1 MNSGQESGSLERGR
15 AHWDAGRFQEAI
27 PELQA
32 AKREHPLE
40 AGYLLARCF
49 MKIQVY
55 NMAVKEFIAA
65 REAARPEHRAQVKEI
80 TYMLGRIYEQAKK
93 HDKAIAEYRRI
104 LELDRPPP
112 SA

>member
-40 AGYLLARCF
+40 AGYLLARCY
-49 MKIQVY
+49 MKVQVY
-55 NMAVKEFIAA
+55 NVAVKEFIAA
-65 REAARPEHRAQVKEI
+65 REAAGPDHPQQVKEI
-80 TYMLGRIYEQAKK
+80 SYFLGRIYEQAKK
-93 HDKAIAEYRRI
+93 PELAIKEYRRAA
-104 LELDRPPP
+104 EL
-112 SA
+112 

>member
-1 MNSGQESGSLERGR
+1 MDPTPESTGHLERGR

-49 MKIQVY
+49 MKVQVY
-55 NMAVKEFIAA
+55 NMALKELIAA
-65 REAARPEHRAQVKEI
+65 REKAGPEDFSATVKEI
-80 TYMLGRIYEQAKK
+80 CYMLGRIYEAAGKVEQATQ
-93 HDKAIAEYRRI
+93 EYNRI
-104 LELDRPPP
+104 VEKQT
-112 SA
+112 